1 VEGASD
7 GVRRMQ
13 WPLLLLCF
21 RLPAVDPR
29 DFSADLP
36 TQIDGR
42 RTVSQLR
49 VGGPELNLIAL
60 APALMA
66 TIDSHRD
73 VDRKRCTSIRCGI
86 MKGTTSVPLIA
97 SSTRR
102 LETDQRENLLHRDL
116 TTKPVKVNAWHGF
129 SVCSGTV
136 PVPFSIW
143 GTGNGQFSRC
153 QPMGVR
159 RIRPACSRDS
169 SASPRRS
176 FLTDSVSRSLA
187 RVSVVPLVSNAITRS
202 WRPVCFSFFRV

>member
-1 VEGASD
+1 
-7 GVRRMQ
+7 MQ

-21 RLPAVDPR
+21 RLPAVNPR

-36 TQIDGR
+36 TQIDGC

-66 TIDSHRD
+66 IIDSHRD
-73 VDRKRCTSIRCGI
+73 VDRKRRTSIRCGI

-102 LETDQRENLLHRDL
+102 FETDQREDLLHRDL
-116 TTKPVKVNAWHGF
+116 TAKPVKVNAWHGCF
-129 SVCSGTV
+129 LGSRTV
-136 PVPFSIW
+136 PVPSSIW
-143 GTGNGQFSRC
+143 GTGNGQFLRC

-159 RIRPACSRDS
+159 LIRPACSRDS

-176 FLTDSVSRSLA
+176 FLTDSVSRSFA

-202 WRPVCFSFFRV
+202 WRLVCFSF